1 MSVRSARPQYPFRQ
15 TIPATSLSC
24 PDPPHSPRSLLPPL
38 LTLPP
43 LIDRIHG
50 SAPDIAGQ
58 GIANPIGTILS
69 AAMMFRYSLGRPA
82 EAELIEAAVKR
93 VLDSTESGGF
103 DLRTKDLGGEAGT
116 KEVGDRVLQVIEEIA
131 GKQ

>member
-1 MSVRSARPQYPFRQ
+1 
-15 TIPATSLSC
+15 
-24 PDPPHSPRSLLPPL
+24 
-38 LTLPP
+38 
-43 LIDRIHG
+43 
-50 SAPDIAGQ
+50 
-58 GIANPIGTILS
+58 
-69 AAMMFRYSLGRPA
+69 MMLRYSLGRPA

-116 KEVGDRVLQVIEEIA
+116 REVGDRVLQVIEEIA